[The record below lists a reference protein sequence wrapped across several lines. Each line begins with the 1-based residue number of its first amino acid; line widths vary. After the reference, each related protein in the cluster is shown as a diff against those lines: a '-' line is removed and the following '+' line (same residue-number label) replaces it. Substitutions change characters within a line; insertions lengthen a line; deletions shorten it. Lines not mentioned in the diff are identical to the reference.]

1 MLHTDPNA
9 TPDRPTKPHRTCAA
23 NAPAIPSGIRWT
35 RATIYAP
42 SPDQLRAALAYFTAN
57 NRPEMTTTARLAR
70 TLHMHQHFDAEA
82 RQIIFA
88 DNPDDPD
95 R

>member
-1 MLHTDPNA
+1 MLHTNPNA
-9 TPDRPTKPHRTCAA
+9 TPEGPTKPHRTFTA
-23 NAPAIPSGIRWT
+23 NAPAISSGIRWT

-57 NRPEMTTTARLAR
+57 NRPEMPTATRLERAA
-70 TLHMHQHFDAEA
+70 HMHKQFDAEA

-95 R
+95 K